1 MLISKKTDIIAYTK
15 NKEVLVMNVTN
26 HDIGEVINIRPIPD
40 KSHSRNVDGVKMTND
55 IINEKIVRQEKE
67 KIIKAVTMDVNEV
80 KDFLF
85 MLIGANVK
93 VKPEHDNSG
102 ALINRLV

>member
-1 MLISKKTDIIAYTK
+1 
-15 NKEVLVMNVTN
+15 MNITN
-26 HDIGEVINIRPIPD
+26 YDIGEVINIRPISD
-40 KSHSRNVDGVKMTND
+40 RNHNRDVDSAKITDD

-67 KIIKAVTMDVNEV
+67 RILKAATMDVNEV

-85 MLIGANVK
+85 MLIGVGVK
-93 VKPEHDNSG
+93 GKPENDNSG